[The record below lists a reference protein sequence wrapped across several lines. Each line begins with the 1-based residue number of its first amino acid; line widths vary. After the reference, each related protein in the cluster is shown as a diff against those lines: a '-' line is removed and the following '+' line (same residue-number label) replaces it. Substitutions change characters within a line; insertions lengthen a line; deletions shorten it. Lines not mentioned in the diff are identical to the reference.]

1 MIKSFSHKR
10 LERFF
15 LDGDKKGIHQNH
27 VRKLEA
33 ILDLLDAAD
42 TISAMNFPGS
52 GLHLL
57 HPKADKRWAV
67 NVSGNW
73 RVTFIFDNGEALE
86 VDYLD
91 YH

>member
-1 MIKSFSHKR
+1 MIKSFNHKG
-10 LERFF
+10 LERLF

-42 TISAMNFPGS
+42 TISVMNFPGS
-52 GLHLL
+52 SLHLL

-67 NVSGNW
+67 KVSGNW